1 MIYRNSSWTGRS
13 ARTMQQAFG
22 PHTRSEISERP
33 TGYPPLWW
41 VCVTVIAA
49 AMVAVLILYP

>member
-1 MIYRNSSWTGRS
+1 MTYRNSSWTGR
-13 ARTMQQAFG
+13 APRTLEAAFG

-41 VCVTVIAA
+41 VCVAVIAA
-49 AMVAVLILYP
+49 ATVAVLILFR

>member
-1 MIYRNSSWTGRS
+1 MAYRNSAWTGR
-13 ARTMQQAFG
+13 APRTLEAAFG

-41 VCVTVIAA
+41 FCLAA
-49 AMVAVLILYP
+49 AGVATAAAVVIFR